1 MRRFGQVIG
10 VDPAR
15 YQEYVAAHADV
26 WPGVLARIAD
36 CNIRDYSIYAFGEL
50 LFATFEYHG
59 EDFDADMRRM
69 ADDPET
75 QRWWAYVMPMQRP
88 LEGRGDGE
96 WWATMTEVFH
106 VD

>member
-1 MRRFGQVIG
+1 VRRFGQAIG
-10 VDPAR
+10 VDPAH
-15 YQEYVAAHADV
+15 YQDYVTAHADV

-36 CNIRDYSIYAFGEL
+36 CNIRNYSIYAFGDQ
-50 LFATFEYHG
+50 LFAYFEYVG
-59 EDFDADMRRM
+59 DDFEADMRRM

-88 LEGRGDGE
+88 LEGRADGE

>member
-10 VDPAR
+10 VDPGR
-15 YQEYVAAHADV
+15 YEEYVTAHADV

-36 CNIRDYSIYAFGEL
+36 CGIRNYSIYAFGDR
-50 LFATFEYHG
+50 LFAYFEYHG
-59 EDFDADMRRM
+59 DDFDGDMRRM

-88 LEGRGDGE
+88 LDGRADGE